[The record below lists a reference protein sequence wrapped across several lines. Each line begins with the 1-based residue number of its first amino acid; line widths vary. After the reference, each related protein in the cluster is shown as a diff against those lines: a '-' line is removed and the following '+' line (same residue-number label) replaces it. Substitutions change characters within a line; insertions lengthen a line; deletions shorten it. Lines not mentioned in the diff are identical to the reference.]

1 MWCLLVTVVVSTVV
15 TCGDTL
21 LLNYYSWTQE
31 PKDQWPEDQ
40 EPEDQEPEDQEP
52 EDQEPE
58 DQEPKT

>member
-1 MWCLLVTVVVSTVV
+1 MWSLLVTVVVSTVV

-52 EDQEPE
+52 
-58 DQEPKT
+58 KT